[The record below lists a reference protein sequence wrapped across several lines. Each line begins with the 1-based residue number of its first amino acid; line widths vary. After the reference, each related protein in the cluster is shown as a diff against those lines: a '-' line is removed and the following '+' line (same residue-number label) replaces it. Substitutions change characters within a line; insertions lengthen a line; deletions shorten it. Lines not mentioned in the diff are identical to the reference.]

1 MEIEIFEPKIVIPN
15 KVGIIYKNLYET
27 PLSAIKRF
35 REIFG
40 IKNAIK
46 LAYAGRLDPLAEG
59 LLVVL
64 IGDECK
70 KRDDYQKL
78 DKTYVFEIIL
88 GLSTD
93 SDDSLGRILK
103 YSPKTLEFWHKFLSN
118 INEDYIQT
126 FSGDLLLKPP
136 LLSAVRI
143 NGKPLY
149 ELYRKGLIKSL
160 ADVSEI
166 DMSIKSIR
174 KIFKTRFESEEF
186 VLNEISERLRKI
198 IGDFRQDD
206 IQNDILGLD
215 SMKDRYFVSM
225 TFVADV
231 KSGTYIRSIAREFGN
246 GLGIPAIA
254 WKIKRTRVGE
264 FGL

>member
-1 MEIEIFEPKIVIPN
+1 MEIEIFEPKIVIEN
-15 KVGIIYKNLYET
+15 KVGVIYKNLYET
-27 PLSAIKRF
+27 PLAAIKRF
-35 REIFG
+35 REIFS
-40 IKNAIK
+40 IKGEIK

-93 SDDSLGRILK
+93 SDDSLGRILE
-103 YSPKTLEFWHKFLSN
+103 YSPRTLEFWHEFLSK
-118 INEDYIQT
+118 ISEDYIQK
-126 FSGDLLLKPP
+126 FSGKLLLKPP
-136 LLSAVRI
+136 LLSAVRVD
-143 NGKPLY
+143 GKPLY
-149 ELYRKGLIKSL
+149 ELYRKGLVQGL
-160 ADVSEI
+160 DDVSEI
-166 DMSIKSIR
+166 KMSVKRIG
-174 KIFKTRFESEEF
+174 KIFRTRFESEEF
-186 VLNEISERLRKI
+186 ILNEISERLRKI
-198 IGDFRQDD
+198 IGDFRQED

-231 KSGTYIRSIAREFGN
+231 ESGTYIRSIAREFGK
-246 GLGIPAIA
+246 GLGVPAIA